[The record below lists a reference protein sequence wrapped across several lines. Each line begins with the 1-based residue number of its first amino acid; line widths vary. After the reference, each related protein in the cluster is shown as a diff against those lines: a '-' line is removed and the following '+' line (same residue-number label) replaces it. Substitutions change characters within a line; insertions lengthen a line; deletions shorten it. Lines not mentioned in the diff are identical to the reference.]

1 MSKTKNLNVAVIG
14 PGLMGRIHTNGYKRA
29 NDFFDLKHRPVLKVV
44 CGRNEENARAF
55 AEILRGRMSPYLSDV
70 PVGVGTRPD
79 RPHALYADSGS
90 SSCTSSTQ

>member
-55 AEILRGRMSPYLSDV
+55 AENWGFESVETDWRKVIERDDVDAVDICTPNLSLI
-70 PVGVGTRPD
+70 
-79 RPHALYADSGS
+79 HI
-90 SSCTSSTQ
+90 